1 MTADYTG
8 LRELCAAELRGELYR
23 AESDEGAARL
33 SALCNCV
40 DNAQGI
46 AAALERELEIV
57 ERLIA
62 VSPLPERAAWV
73 ERRACIEDELSKYR
87 GLE

>member
-1 MTADYTG
+1 MTDYND
-8 LRELCAAELRGELYR
+8 LRQMCAAELRNELYR

-40 DNAQGI
+40 ENASGI
-46 AAALERELEIV
+46 SAALERELEIV

-62 VSPLPERAAWV
+62 VSPLPERSAWV
-73 ERRACIEDELSKYR
+73 EQRSCLEAELSKYR